1 MKHAFCFQCRQ
12 FVPVVLEHNLEC
24 GHALS
29 EQQAQFEAMVLELDR
44 DLETLITRF
53 DHTIPGEVM
62 HSKARDIACEI
73 INEFLLSEDAPAH
86 KGHLQLA
93 Y

>member
-12 FVPVVLEHNLEC
+12 FVPVVHEHDLEC
-24 GHALS
+24 GHPLS
-29 EQQAQFEAMVLELDR
+29 EQQSQFEAMVVEMDR
-44 DLETLITRF
+44 DLATLITRF
-53 DHTIPGEVM
+53 DHTIPGEVL
-62 HSKARDIACEI
+62 HSKARSVVFEL
-73 INEFLLSEDAPAH
+73 INEFLLSEDAPVH